1 MGVVSWDGGRV
12 SIRASVQVPRD
23 ITGAK
28 LRDSYTAA
36 IKTQAL
42 GLARFRDGS
51 IMLGPLTLLRFGPP
65 KVTRNAVD
73 WPIEG
78 GLLARR
84 AGGNWRLQAAPGRVE
99 ATVAGY
105 TPRLPRPIYPANPK
119 QGHQPFS
126 RPIPLALRG
135 PDSLPGT
142 PPT

>member
-12 SIRASVQVPRD
+12 SIRASVQVPRA

-28 LRDSYTAA
+28 LRDSYTEA
-36 IKTQAL
+36 IKTQTL

-51 IMLGPLTLLRFGPP
+51 IMLGPLTLLHFGPP

-84 AGGNWRLQAAPGRVE
+84 GGGNWGALGGTRRVA
-99 ATVAGY
+99 ATVARR
-105 TPRLPRPIYPANPK
+105 TPR
-119 QGHQPFS
+119 
-126 RPIPLALRG
+126 
-135 PDSLPGT
+135 
-142 PPT
+142 

>member
-12 SIRASVQVPRD
+12 SIRASVQVPRA

-28 LRDSYTAA
+28 LRDSYTEA
-36 IKTQAL
+36 IKTQTL

-51 IMLGPLTLLRFGPP
+51 IMLGPLTLLHFGPP

-84 AGGNWRLQAAPGRVE
+84 GGGEWRLPGAARRSQAGVGGA
-99 ATVAGY
+99 
-105 TPRLPRPIYPANPK
+105 TPR
-119 QGHQPFS
+119 
-126 RPIPLALRG
+126 AL
-135 PDSLPGT
+135 
-142 PPT
+142 

>member
-12 SIRASVQVPRD
+12 SIRASVQVPRA

-28 LRDSYTAA
+28 LRDSYIEA
-36 IKTQAL
+36 IKTQTL

-84 AGGNWRLQAAPGRVE
+84 AGGNWPVPG
-99 ATVAGY
+99 ATRPGDATLAGY
-105 TPRLPRPIYPANPK
+105 TPTPSRPIYAATHMLE
-119 QGHQPFS
+119 HQV
-126 RPIPLALRG
+126 
-135 PDSLPGT
+135 
-142 PPT
+142 

>member
-12 SIRASVQVPRD
+12 SIRASVQVPRA

-28 LRDSYTAA
+28 LRDSYVEA
-36 IKTQAL
+36 IKTQTL

-51 IMLGPLTLLRFGPP
+51 IMLGPLTLLHFGPP

-84 AGGNWRLQAAPGRVE
+84 AGGNWRLQAAARPVE
-99 ATVAGY
+99 ATLAGY
-105 TPRLPRPIYPANPK
+105 TPRLPRPIYAATHM
-119 QGHQPFS
+119 QGPQPLT
-126 RPIPLALRG
+126 R
-135 PDSLPGT
+135 
-142 PPT
+142 